1 MYYGKFTHKS
11 DVWGYGVTLWEIW
24 TFGQLPYDDLTGR
37 EVLENIEKGQRLPQP
52 SGCPDE
58 VFKVGGVVV
67 VDDDDNDT
75 NYQVMRSCWEYI
87 PDKRPTFSELW
98 SLVQKLR

>member
-58 VFKVGGVVV
+58 VFKVGRSDD
-67 VDDDDNDT
+67 VDVDVGADLCISPIAFIIST
-75 NYQVMRSCWEYI
+75 WFLIRIE
-87 PDKRPTFSELW
+87 
-98 SLVQKLR
+98 